1 MSTFT
6 VNQTYRRL
14 EELDALT
21 RLAWAGYSDSLRDLE
36 GREYEE
42 AEPESWAE
50 LQDTL
55 RALDTE
61 RGELIGAASP
71 PQVL

>member
-21 RLAWAGYSDSLRDLE
+21 RLAWAGYSDSVRDLG

-42 AEPESWAE
+42 AERVSWAE

-55 RALDTE
+55 SALESE
-61 RGELIGAASP
+61 RGELIGATSP
-71 PQVL
+71 QQAL